1 MDLVVGNQNEEEI
14 PGSNG
19 YILTNYRGEY
29 LSALGFQQM
38 GEYLSALGFQQMGA

>member
-1 MDLVVGNQNEEEI
+1 MDLVVENQNDEEI
-14 PGSNG
+14 PGMHG

-38 GEYLSALGFQQMGA
+38 GA